1 MLIRSN
7 KLALILLFLVQDKI
21 EKALRGG
28 RLVIMPMY
36 SMYSSPTLGMLSQTS
51 AFGSI
56 SQNVSNMRTGGY
68 KAHHTRFTT
77 ILASQMGNSRDIGG
91 IKSETFDYIEQQGRL
106 LNTKYGLDLA
116 INGKGLFVL
125 NSEANGSG
133 DTLYT
138 RDGAFQIKADEQ
150 IADVNG
156 NLYNSGYLVN
166 KSGHYLQGWEA
177 DAAGAISSTGALR
190 SIRIDTEAFSLSGPA
205 AAAATTSASVAMN
218 LPATTVLTGSSE
230 TTKGS
235 VLDASGDLLSFDLIW
250 TKASQPQTWTLTVN
264 PQSGTSTSTTTVTFD
279 TEGRLPTGTTTPIEL
294 TSAGGTTTTFTL
306 DISDLTS
313 MGDKYYYFGFDRDG
327 RTAGELDSYRFDAT
341 GKLIGKFTN
350 GHEGPLYK
358 LPLAT
363 FTNADKL
370 DRLTGNIFQVSVDSG
385 AATLRE
391 IKPASAETS
400 GPRWE
405 FATFLPEHQE
415 LSNVDLQIQFTEM
428 IMAQQA
434 YNSSATVFKSVDEM
448 TKLAASLKT

>member
-1 MLIRSN
+1 
-7 KLALILLFLVQDKI
+7 
-21 EKALRGG
+21 
-28 RLVIMPMY
+28 MPMY
-36 SMYSSPTLGMLSQTS
+36 AMYSSPTLGMLSQTS

-77 ILASQMGNSRDIGG
+77 VLASQMGNSRDIGG

-106 LNTKYGLDLA
+106 LNTKYDLDLA

-125 NSEANGSG
+125 NSEADGSG
-133 DTLYT
+133 DTVYT

-150 IADVNG
+150 ITDVNG
-156 NLYNSGYLVN
+156 NLYNKGYLVN

-177 DAAGAISSTGALR
+177 DAAGAISSSGPLKT
-190 SIRIDTEAFSLSGPA
+190 IRIDTEAFSLSGPA
-205 AAAATTSASVAMN
+205 AAAATTKASVAMN
-218 LPATTVLTGSSE
+218 LPATTVTTGKSE

-235 VLDASGDLLSFDLIW
+235 ILAAAGNLLSFDLVW
-250 TKASQPQTWTLTVN
+250 TKAAQPQTWTLTVN
-264 PQSGTSTSTTTVTFD
+264 PQNGASSSTKTVTFN
-279 TEGRLPTGTTTPIEL
+279 TEGRLPSGTTTPIEITPTGGSA
-294 TSAGGTTTTFTL
+294 TSFTL
-306 DISDLTS
+306 DLTDLTS

-327 RTAGELDSYRFDAT
+327 RTAGALDSYRFDET
-341 GKLIGKFTN
+341 GKIIGKFTN

-363 FTNADKL
+363 FTNADRL
-370 DRLTGNIFQVSVDSG
+370 DRITGNIFQVSVDSG

-391 IKPASAETS
+391 IKPENTSET

-405 FATFLPEHQE
+405 FATFLPEHVE
-415 LSNVDLQIQFTEM
+415 LSNVDLQIQFTDM